1 MYRGSY
7 VHNLDSAGRVT
18 LPKAVRSQ
26 IGLKFYIAKGVGCLC
41 VFDEAWKNE
50 LERQLTKMGSPLQQL
65 LNPDVARLNRHFFSG
80 MQEVSIDGQNRVQ
93 LSPEHR
99 RYAGITDEVVIC
111 GCGQYVE
118 MWEPEALAVYW
129 RTQGRVEDLVAS
141 GVELL
146 PRKSE
151 QAPLEKDDDVPQAGP
166 D

>member
-7 VHNLDSAGRVT
+7 VHSLDPAGRVT
-18 LPKAVRSQ
+18 LPKSIRSQ
-26 IGLKFYIAKGVGCLC
+26 IGTRFYIAKGVGCLC
-41 VFDEAWKNE
+41 VFDEDWKNE
-50 LERQLTKMGSPLQQL
+50 LERQLSQMGTPLQQL

-80 MQEVSIDGQNRVQ
+80 MQEVTIDSQNRVQ

-118 MWEPEALAVYW
+118 MWEPEALAEYW
-129 RTQGRVEDLVAS
+129 RTQGRVEDLVAA
-141 GVELL
+141 GVQLL
-146 PRKSE
+146 PGKKDQPAR
-151 QAPLEKDDDVPQAGP
+151 QDDDGVPQAGS